1 MLVTCYVGGCPYH
14 GKQNVCLKP
23 TVVNIDENGMCRV
36 VWKRGQPRV
45 LDKPFENFYYPK
57 GEVIIID
64 GKEHEGIYYDE
75 GRIGG
80 NTVNKD

>member
-14 GKQNVCLKP
+14 SEQNVCLKP

-64 GKEHEGIYYDE
+64 GKEYEEIDDE
-75 GRIGG
+75 GRVDE
-80 NTVNKD
+80 NTVDKG

>member
-14 GKQNVCLKP
+14 SKQNVCLKP

-64 GKEHEGIYYDE
+64 GEEYHDE
-75 GRIGG
+75 GKTGG
-80 NTVNKD
+80 STINKD

>member
-1 MLVTCYVGGCPYH
+1 
-14 GKQNVCLKP
+14 
-23 TVVNIDENGMCRV
+23 MCRV

-75 GRIGG
+75 GRING